1 MFGFRCAGMGN
12 APDYFA
18 NHSPPRKAGLHHGK
32 GKEGKR
38 PGGPASKK
46 SSPNTPQSCKEATA
60 QSEEKSGTRQGGPE
74 AAAKTCPC
82 SRPPPPRSET
92 RGNGSED
99 NTAPRDSGNRTVAR
113 TRPSHRPYTRT
124 TGQRPARIEACDPS

>member
-1 MFGFRCAGMGN
+1 MGN

-38 PGGPASKK
+38 PGCPASKK
-46 SSPNTPQSCKEATA
+46 SSPTTPQSCKEATA
-60 QSEEKSGTRQGGPE
+60 QSEEKSGPRQGGPE
-74 AAAKTCPC
+74 AAAKTR
-82 SRPPPPRSET
+82 SRSRSRSCTPPPRSET
-92 RGNGSED
+92 LGNARSNGSED
-99 NTAPRDSGNRTVAR
+99 NTDSRHSGNRTVAR
-113 TRPSHRPYTRT
+113 THPSHRQYTRT